1 MKRNLF
7 LSVFVLALILV
18 FAPST
23 SFGQEKVSEAK
34 SKSSSSFDPYFH
46 IFGEAG
52 LSLFNGDLNRYGFL
66 ADPKNMKLNGDVGF
80 GYQFT
85 PVIGAFGKI
94 GLGAFGGD
102 KDAINNGQVRNAKID
117 EAKFFDMSLNASF
130 EMLNLFAGY
139 NPDRKFGI
147 STHLGF
153 GQVNWKARAIDKTT
167 GLPFD
172 PEIGYGTSDLE
183 KGWAGD
189 RASAWTFPLG
199 AEFTYH
205 AGNKVDIY
213 ADYTFHFT
221 DTDRLDAFVD
231 NGVDNRHW
239 PEGDYKN
246 DPYGHFN
253 LGARLKLINDNS
265 VKSMVDN
272 FGDVILEA
280 MPQPLEERGDSVI
293 ITIKATF
300 PPKYFK
306 KHGAMNFTPVLAYE
320 GGSVVLRP
328 VTFKGE
334 NVSGDGILVNYANG
348 STFTYT
354 DKIPYHPN
362 LNVSDLV
369 VAPLVYPAK
378 SVANLTR
385 EGVIANEKYLQAP
398 QRKLD
403 DGVIYT
409 SKRIADNFKTSV
421 ADHGYEKVTIL
432 TNNAAIY
439 YPVNR
444 YILDWNLPLN
454 KLQENKDALANLS
467 TNLQKGYKL
476 KDITVA
482 GWASPEGEETFNNG
496 LSENR
501 AKAAIEHLNSLFT
514 KELKKKGTL
523 LPFKNVKE
531 IAYEKSGN
539 GPDWNGFMAAVEA
552 SSIKDKSAILN
563 VVRSAS
569 PAQREQEIRNMILI
583 YPELEK
589 EILPPLRR
597 AIISVNTFEPKKT
610 DADIAQLA
618 TTDPAALSLNELLYA
633 ATLTNDL
640 KTRRMIYGSAMELHP
655 KCLRAV
661 LNAAEVDINL
671 GNIADAKSLLNKAI
685 SMSDKSA
692 AAYNNLAVVNII
704 ERDFVAAETN
714 LNKAKQ
720 LGGQNDYNYGVLNIF
735 KGDYNKA
742 VGLMVS
748 EKCDYNLGLAQ
759 LLNKDYDAAKATL
772 NCGADDAKTNYLKAV
787 LAARQGKNADV
798 YSSLIKAIQQKA
810 EYKDIAK
817 HDREFINLFK
827 EADFQ
832 AVVK

>member
-7 LSVFVLALILV
+7 LSVIILALTLL
-18 FAPST
+18 FAPSQ
-23 SFGQEKVSEAK
+23 SMGQDKASEAK
-34 SKSSSSFDPYFH
+34 TKSSSVFDPYFH
-46 IFGEAG
+46 VFGEAG

-66 ADPKNMKLNGDVGF
+66 ADPKNMKLNGDIGF

-102 KDAINNGQVRNAKID
+102 KDAIKNGQVRNAKID

-139 NPDRKFGI
+139 NPDRKFGVGM
-147 STHLGF
+147 HLGF
-153 GQVNWKARAIDKTT
+153 GQIDWKARAVDKTT
-167 GLPFD
+167 GLAFD
-172 PEIGYGTSDLE
+172 PEIGYGTNKIE
-183 KGWAGD
+183 EGWTG
-189 RASAWTFPLG
+189 RANAWILPLG

-205 AGNKVDIY
+205 ASQKLDIY
-213 ADYTFHFT
+213 ADYTFNFT

-239 PEGDYKN
+239 PEGDYK
-246 DPYGHFN
+246 DDLYGHLN
-253 LGARLKLINDNS
+253 LGARLKLTGDNS

-272 FGDVILEA
+272 YGLVILEA
-280 MPQPLEERGDSVI
+280 TPQPLEERGDSVLV
-293 ITIKATF
+293 TIKATF

-306 KHGAMNFTPVLAYE
+306 KHAAMNFTPVLAYD
-320 GGSVVLRP
+320 GGSVVLKP

-334 NVSGDGILVNYANG
+334 TVSGDGILVNYANG
-348 STFTYT
+348 GTFVYT

-369 VAPLVYPAK
+369 VAPLIYPAR
-378 SVANLTR
+378 SIENTTR
-385 EGVIANEKYLQAP
+385 EAVIANEKYLQAP

-409 SKRIADNFKTSV
+409 SKRIADQFKTSV

-432 TNNAAIY
+432 TENAIIY

-454 KLQENKDALANLS
+454 KVKENKEALAAVS
-467 TNLQKGYKL
+467 TNLQKGYAL

-501 AKAAIEHLNSLFT
+501 AKAAIEYLNGEFGKL
-514 KELKKKGTL
+514 LRKKDNK

-531 IAYEKSGN
+531 IAYDKSGN

-563 VVRSAS
+563 VVRSAN
-569 PAQREQEIRNMILI
+569 PANREQEIRNMILI

-597 AIISVNTFEPKKT
+597 AIINVNTFEPKKT
-610 DADIAQLA
+610 DADIASLA
-618 TTDPAALSLNELLYA
+618 TSDPASLSLSELLYA

-655 KCLRAV
+655 KCMRAV

-671 GNIADAKSLLNKAI
+671 GNIAEAKSLLNKAI

-692 AAYNNLAVVNII
+692 AAYSNLAVVNII
-704 ERDFVAAETN
+704 ERDFKSAETN
-714 LNKAKQ
+714 LNKARQ
-720 LGGQNDYNYGVLNIF
+720 LGGNVDYNTGVLNIF

-742 VGLMVS
+742 VHLMVS

-759 LLNKDYDAAKATL
+759 LLNKENDAAKATL

-798 YSSLIKAIQQKA
+798 YSNLIKAIQQKG

-817 HDREFINLFK
+817 HDREFIKLFK

-832 AVVK
+832 AIVK